1 MREPAD
7 QVRDLVTGI
16 VPADDLESAHRSDT
30 LRWLGATR
38 DIYRRARPATPPRHL
53 VSYAVLLNPR
63 DLSLFLVDHRLSGL
77 RLPPGG
83 HVEPGEDPAGTVRRE
98 AMEELGIEA
107 DFAVAGSR
115 PAFLT
120 VTHTTGPGRHTD
132 VSLWYL
138 IGGDR
143 QTPVRLD
150 PREFTGGR
158 WWTPAQ
164 IAAAGPASFEPHLA
178 RFLAKAATLIA

>member
-53 VSYAVLLNPR
+53 VSYAVLIDPR
-63 DLSLFLVDHRLSGL
+63 DLSLFLVDHRLAGL

-83 HVEPGEDPAGTVRRE
+83 HVEPGEDPADTVRRE
-98 AMEELGIEA
+98 AMEELGITA
-107 DFAVAGSR
+107 DLSVAGPR
-115 PAFLT
+115 PALLT
-120 VTHTTGPGRHTD
+120 VTPTVG
-132 VSLWYL
+132 
-138 IGGDR
+138 
-143 QTPVRLD
+143 
-150 PREFTGGR
+150 
-158 WWTPAQ
+158 
-164 IAAAGPASFEPHLA
+164 
-178 RFLAKAATLIA
+178 